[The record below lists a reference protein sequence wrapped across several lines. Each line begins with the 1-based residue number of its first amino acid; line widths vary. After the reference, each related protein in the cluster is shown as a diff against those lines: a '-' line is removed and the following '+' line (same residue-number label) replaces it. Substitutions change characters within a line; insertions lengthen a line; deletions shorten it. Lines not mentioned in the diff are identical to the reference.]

1 MPNPD
6 RAHGNLAA
14 YFAAA
19 RPETGDSAVVAAGA
33 GMEAVRA
40 ISTLSVLL
48 NGRDVRVPMVWLGPV
63 PRDGQAQLH
72 AAGVRVCDPEDDEA
86 RAELLA
92 GALAFIHMWA
102 THQPAPA
109 LLQAMAAGLPCLVS
123 NVPAHRALVRHG
135 ETGILCRRERD
146 YLDALVL
153 LLRNPAA
160 RRRLGAAARADAE
173 RAATP
178 QPSILP
184 PLKIPHVR

>member
-1 MPNPD
+1 MHAA
-6 RAHGNLAA
+6 RAHRKLDA
-14 YFAAA
+14 YFSAAT
-19 RPETGDSAVVAAGA
+19 PEGGDNRVVTAGA
-33 GMEAVRA
+33 DMQAVRA

-48 NGRDVRVPMVWLGPV
+48 NSRDVRVPMVWLGPV
-63 PRDGQAQLH
+63 PKDGHAQLN
-72 AAGVRVCDPEDDEA
+72 AAGVRVCDPADDEG
-86 RAELLA
+86 RAALLA

-102 THQPAPA
+102 THQPALA

-160 RRRLGAAARADAE
+160 RRRLGAAARAAAE
-173 RAATP
+173 RSAAP
-178 QPSILP
+178 QPSIP
-184 PLKIPHVR
+184 PRVHLSHVR